1 MNAKDLKENIKTFIE
16 QLANEVDEVKRS
28 ALWQSWLDTQ
38 SKFYNYS
45 VNNAVLIL
53 WSRPDATKVAGYNQW
68 IKGFKRFVK
77 KGEHGI
83 PILAPLLKKDK
94 ETGESTCYG
103 FRTVYVFD
111 VAQTDGEPL
120 PEIAWFDNVKVAEV
134 ERKLI
139 DWAAKQGIVVEISLP
154 ESSTAQGAA
163 YVNENRIALKAS
175 SSTETLI
182 HEIAHKLLHCGER
195 ETTREQREVEAES
208 VAYIICKIF
217 GFGATTCATYLAGW
231 GTAEAIRGSM
241 DAIYSAVKTI
251 SAAID
256 GKAVEEVTAE

>member
-1 MNAKDLKENIKTFIE
+1 MDAKTLKDSISKFID

-28 ALWQSWLDTQ
+28 GVWKAWLDTQ
-38 SKFYNYS
+38 SKFHNYS
-45 VNNAVLIL
+45 VNNAILIL
-53 WSRPDATKVAGYNQW
+53 CTRPDATKVAGYNAW
-68 IKGFKRFVK
+68 IKTFKRFVK
-77 KGEHGI
+77 KGEKGI
-83 PILAPLLKKDK
+83 PILAPLIKKDK
-94 ETGESTCYG
+94 VTGESSCYG

-120 PEIAWFDNVKVAEV
+120 PEIEWFDQVKVAEI

-139 DWAAKQGIVVEISLP
+139 AWAASQGITVEYSLP
-154 ESSTAQGAA
+154 ESYHAQGVA
-163 YVNENRIALKAS
+163 YTQENRIALKAS

-231 GTAEAIRGSM
+231 GTPEAIRGSM

-251 SAAID
+251 SAAIE
-256 GKAVEEVTAE
+256 GKVEEVSAE